1 MAILLFV
8 ISLLPILWM
17 IVSLGALKWA
27 GYKASFVAMVIAFVL
42 AVLVF
47 KMSPYNGLSAAL
59 EGVAMAL
66 WPIVVVII
74 AAVFLYNTCLHN
86 GSMEVI
92 KNMITGVSKDKRILC
107 LLIAWCFGGFMEGMA
122 GFGTAIAI
130 PAGMLANLGF
140 SPLLACL
147 VCLIANG
154 TPTPFG
160 SIGIPTVTLA
170 NLVGLDSARLAF
182 VEVLQL
188 SPLILLSPFIM
199 VAITGKS
206 FKAIKGV
213 FWITLAS
220 GLSFLLPE
228 LIVTYFV
235 GAELAAVVGSIVSL
249 LVTIMLAKIH
259 DKRHPSGEYDLVM
272 EGSRESLPLSKVV
285 RSWLPF
291 VLVFV
296 FLLSTSIL
304 VKPVN
309 DFLAVF
315 KTSVQIYQGEGGTP
329 YTFTWINTPGV
340 WIFLAALIG
349 AVVNKMRLADVVY
362 VFKATVIQ
370 MSKTII
376 TMFCVLATA
385 KIMGYSGMINN
396 IAGMFVMSLG
406 IMYPLVAPLI
416 GALGTFITGSGTSSS
431 VLFGNVQLN
440 AAASIGVDPYW
451 MVALNS
457 LGVAAGKMLAPQS
470 IAIGLVAVKKDGEDG
485 VLMKQVFPYV
495 VLYVA
500 VMAIVAFFGQ
510 GLIDFI
516 V

>member
-1 MAILLFV
+1 M
-8 ISLLPILWM
+8 
-17 IVSLGALKWA
+17 
-27 GYKASFVAMVIAFVL
+27 
-42 AVLVF
+42 
-47 KMSPYNGLSAAL
+47 
-59 EGVAMAL
+59 
-66 WPIVVVII
+66 
-74 AAVFLYNTCLHN
+74 
-86 GSMEVI
+86 
-92 KNMITGVSKDKRILC
+92 
-107 LLIAWCFGGFMEGMA
+107 
-122 GFGTAIAI
+122 
-130 PAGMLANLGF
+130 
-140 SPLLACL
+140 
-147 VCLIANG
+147 
-154 TPTPFG
+154 
-160 SIGIPTVTLA
+160 
-170 NLVGLDSARLAF
+170 
-182 VEVLQL
+182 
-188 SPLILLSPFIM
+188 
-199 VAITGKS
+199 
-206 FKAIKGV
+206 
-213 FWITLAS
+213 
-220 GLSFLLPE
+220 
-228 LIVTYFV
+228 
-235 GAELAAVVGSIVSL
+235 
-249 LVTIMLAKIH
+249 
-259 DKRHPSGEYDLVM
+259 
-272 EGSRESLPLSKVV
+272 
-285 RSWLPF
+285 
-291 VLVFV
+291 
-296 FLLSTSIL
+296 
-304 VKPVN
+304 
-309 DFLAVF
+309 
-315 KTSVQIYQGEGGTP
+315 
-329 YTFTWINTPGV
+329 
-340 WIFLAALIG
+340 IFLAALIG

>member
-1 MAILLFV
+1 MDILLFV
-8 ISLLPILWM
+8 VSLLPILWM
-17 IVSLGALKWA
+17 IVSLSALKWA
-27 GYKASFVAMVIAFVL
+27 GYKASFVAMTIAFVL
-42 AVLVF
+42 ATAVF
-47 KMSPYNGLSAAL
+47 GMSPYDGLSAAL
-59 EGVAMAL
+59 EGAAMAL
-66 WPIVVVII
+66 WPIVAVII
-74 AAVFLYNTCLHN
+74 AAVFLYNICLHN
-86 GSMEVI
+86 GSMETI

-199 VAITGKS
+199 VAITGRS
-206 FKAIKGV
+206 IKAIKGV

-228 LIVTYFV
+228 LMITYFV
-235 GAELAAVVGSIVSL
+235 GAELAVIVGSIASL
-249 LVTIMLAKIH
+249 LTTVGLAMIH
-259 DKRHPSGEYDLVM
+259 DRRHPNSEYDLTL
-272 EGSRESLPLSKVV
+272 EKQHDPLPVLKVL

-291 VLVFV
+291 ILVFV
-296 FLLSTSIL
+296 FLLLTSVL
-304 VKPVN
+304 VKPIN
-309 DFLAVF
+309 GFLADF
-315 KTSVQIYQGEGGTP
+315 KTSIQIYQGEGGTP

-340 WIFLAALIG
+340 WIFLAALTG
-349 AVVNKMRLADVVY
+349 AAVNKMKLKDIIY
-362 VFKATVIQ
+362 VFKATVVQ

-376 TMFCVLATA
+376 TMLCVLATA
-385 KIMGYSGMINN
+385 KIMGYSGMIGN

-406 IMYPLVAPLI
+406 VMYPLVAPFI

-440 AAASIGVDPYW
+440 AALSIGTDPYW
-451 MVALNS
+451 LVALNS

-470 IAIGLVAVKKDGEDG
+470 IAIGLVATKKDGEDG
-485 VLMKQVFPYV
+485 VLMKKVFPYV
-495 VLYVA
+495 VLYMII
-500 VMAIVAFFGQ
+500 MAIIAFFGQ

-516 V
+516 I